1 MKIRV
6 SLTALFAA
14 LFAFAAFM
22 PLSAYAANSKDKAD
36 EINAAGRN
44 SVQSQS
50 ATESRSINNAAWDGA
65 SQGGGTP
72 SAKGGQTIDIMGGNA
87 SGVPEDE
94 KSSFD
99 APESEDVTPWKELL
113 TGLVSTFMA
122 ATGLLAAAAAILGRN
137 GWAGNKLVK
146 EELLSKIGIA
156 LAIAAL
162 AAFTS
167 ALALATVLMI
177 KYKQYVLGSIWASG
191 AALGIADCVFTIA
204 YGRAAY
210 KRWFDNRG
218 MHRLIMA
225 LGLLTAAIGL
235 GGGGYLAYH
244 SFQQTDQQQD
254 NQDKKTS
261 SSSAQVLNYRIG

>member
-1 MKIRV
+1 MKIRA

-36 EINAAGRN
+36 EINATGRN
-44 SVQSQS
+44 SVQSHS
-50 ATESRSINNAAWDGA
+50 ATESRSTNNAAWDGA
-65 SQGGGTP
+65 GQGGGLLQLKE
-72 SAKGGQTIDIMGGNA
+72 AQTIDIMGGND

-99 APESEDVTPWKELL
+99 APESDDVTPWKELL

-137 GWAGNKLVK
+137 GWKGNELVK

-162 AAFTS
+162 AVFAS
-167 ALALATVLMI
+167 AMALATVLMI

-244 SFQQTDQQQD
+244 SFQQTGQQQD

>member
-1 MKIRV
+1 MKKTILAI
-6 SLTALFAA
+6 SFLFLTTMAFFAV
-14 LFAFAAFM
+14 
-22 PLSAYAANSKDKAD
+22 PSYAQTAKDKAN
-36 EINAAGRN
+36 EINAAGK
-44 SVQSQS
+44 SAVQSQS
-50 ATESRSINNAAWDGA
+50 ATESRNINNAAWDGA
-65 SQGGGTP
+65 SHGGGTP
-72 SAKGGQTIDIMGGNA
+72 SAKGGQTIVIMRENA

-94 KSSFD
+94 KSYFD

-137 GWAGNKLVK
+137 GWESNKLVT

-210 KRWFDNRG
+210 KRWYDNRG

-244 SFQQTDQQQD
+244 SFQQTDQPQD

-261 SSSAQVLNYRIG
+261 CSSAQVLNYRIG

>member
-1 MKIRV
+1 MKKTILAI
-6 SLTALFAA
+6 SFLFLTTMAFFAV
-14 LFAFAAFM
+14 
-22 PLSAYAANSKDKAD
+22 PSYAQTAKDKAN
-36 EINAAGRN
+36 EINAAGK
-44 SVQSQS
+44 SAVQSHS
-50 ATESRSINNAAWDGA
+50 ATESRSINNAAWDG
-65 SQGGGTP
+65 SG
-72 SAKGGQTIDIMGGNA
+72 KGGVSVQDGKKIDIIGGNTQ
-87 SGVPEDE
+87 STQEDE

-137 GWAGNKLVK
+137 GWKGNELVK

-162 AAFTS
+162 AVFTS
-167 ALALATVLMI
+167 AMALATVLMI

-210 KRWFDNRG
+210 KRWYDNRG

-225 LGLLTAAIGL
+225 LGLLTAAIGI

-244 SFQQTDQQQD
+244 SFQQTGQQQD

-261 SSSAQVLNYRIG
+261 SSSVQVLNYRIG